1 MSAIVCAM
9 PDGTSWQASSLRPHL
24 LDAAC
29 SGSTDSRKGDVHGY
43 HPHHGRSGAFLEG
56 RFHEGLSQAL
66 APGTPDLLLAAVM
79 VLIIHLTF
87 HEDVVVTIWANK
99 AVRAALLSA
108 ARLLD
113 RTDGLAV
120 DGPGRASTRLEA
132 FTALHNLTFAQDN
145 LAPLWQDEELRAVV
159 VAAAAATHREDRQYQ
174 ETSLKMLSNFLLEP
188 ANLAPM
194 QQHAQACAALEAAR
208 TKGKKELLRAV
219 NTALEKLGRL
229 APPPAATAAPAGTS
243 SGTSSGPPS
252 APKLT
257 SLSAEGGEGGAPA
270 AEGGRSPVEMTPP
283 AASLGEVRGL
293 GLTLTLTLTL
303 IPAPTPLPNQV
314 GGLTVGAYLAPQPET
329 SCEDFEEVLPD

>member
-1 MSAIVCAM
+1 MEIIRTFTVPNNNASAK
-9 PDGTSWQASSLRPHL
+9 QNL
-24 LDAAC
+24 LELWKD
-29 SGSTDSRKGDVHGY
+29 D
-43 HPHHGRSGAFLEG
+43 
-56 RFHEGLSQAL
+56 RFHEILRQAL
-66 APGTPDLLLAAVM
+66 APGTPDLLLPAVM

-120 DGPGRASTRLEA
+120 DGPGRASTRLEV

-159 VAAAAATHREDRQYQ
+159 VAAAASTHREDRQYQ
-174 ETSLKMLSNFLLEP
+174 EASLKMLSNFLLEP

-194 QQHAQACAALEAAR
+194 QQHAQACAALEAAAR

-219 NTALEKLGRL
+219 NAALEKLGRL
-229 APPPAATAAPAGTS
+229 APPPPATAAPAGAS

-252 APKLT
+252 DPKLP

-270 AEGGRSPVEMTPP
+270 TEGGRSPVEMAPP

-293 GLTLTLTLTL
+293 G
-303 IPAPTPLPNQV
+303 
-314 GGLTVGAYLAPQPET
+314 
-329 SCEDFEEVLPD
+329 

>member
-1 MSAIVCAM
+1 MEIIRTFTVPNNNEFAK
-9 PDGTSWQASSLRPHL
+9 QNL
-24 LDAAC
+24 LELWKD
-29 SGSTDSRKGDVHGY
+29 D
-43 HPHHGRSGAFLEG
+43 
-56 RFHEGLSQAL
+56 RFHEVLRQAL
-66 APGTPDLLLAAVM
+66 APGTPDLLLPAVM

-145 LAPLWQDEELRAVV
+145 LAPLWRDEELRAVV
-159 VAAAAATHREDRQYQ
+159 VAAAASTHREDRQYQ
-174 ETSLKMLSNFLLEP
+174 EASLKMLSNFLLEP

-194 QQHAQACAALEAAR
+194 QQHAQACAALEAAAR

-229 APPPAATAAPAGTS
+229 APPPAATAAPAGGS

-303 IPAPTPLPNQV
+303 IPTPTPIPNQV

-329 SCEDFEEVLPD
+329 SWETLLEDFEEVLPD

>member
-1 MSAIVCAM
+1 M
-9 PDGTSWQASSLRPHL
+9 
-24 LDAAC
+24 
-29 SGSTDSRKGDVHGY
+29 
-43 HPHHGRSGAFLEG
+43 
-56 RFHEGLSQAL
+56 
-66 APGTPDLLLAAVM
+66 
-79 VLIIHLTF
+79 
-87 HEDVVVTIWANK
+87 
-99 AVRAALLSA
+99 
-108 ARLLD
+108 
-113 RTDGLAV
+113 
-120 DGPGRASTRLEA
+120 
-132 FTALHNLTFAQDN
+132 
-145 LAPLWQDEELRAVV
+145 
-159 VAAAAATHREDRQYQ
+159 VAAAASTHREDRQYQ
-174 ETSLKMLSNFLLEP
+174 EASLKMLSNFLLEP
-188 ANLAPM
+188 ANLVPM
-194 QQHAQACAALEAAR
+194 QQHAQACAALEAAAR

-303 IPAPTPLPNQV
+303 IPTPTPIPNQV

-329 SCEDFEEVLPD
+329 SWETLLEDFEEVLPD